1 MPYSADTVAVL
12 HKLYRKFSSLSSVQA
27 QLSNSTRGDIARLY
41 QGKHEAFQAV
51 ALDLLAIAQ
60 EIDEKVEVPF

>member
-1 MPYSADTVAVL
+1 MHYSADTVAEL
-12 HKLYRKFSSLSSVQA
+12 HKLYRKFSSLSSHQA
-27 QLSNSTRGDIARLY
+27 HLSHSTRGDISRLH

-51 ALDLLAIAQ
+51 AISLLARAQ